1 MPDKKRLIFAHRGL
15 YSSGVP
21 ENSLAAFENAVLSG
35 LGIELDVR
43 LTKDGIPVVFHDRTL
58 KRMCGDPRKVSQLTL
73 NEIQSLRLGGTDQK
87 IPSLTEALELI
98 DGRTPLLIETKL
110 PKRYIWFHTLER
122 KIIPII
128 KSYAGEVLIQS
139 FNSHSVRFLK
149 RSLPEIQCGILSGS
163 LYSEPKGF
171 DFISYK
177 LSGLT
182 AERSAELRKKYPM
195 LFAWSLTALNNKQI
209 NSAFNDLSLD
219 GIII

>member
-1 MPDKKRLIFAHRGL
+1 
-15 YSSGVP
+15 
-21 ENSLAAFENAVLSG
+21 
-35 LGIELDVR
+35 
-43 LTKDGIPVVFHDRTL
+43 
-58 KRMCGDPRKVSQLTL
+58 MCGDPRKVSQLTL